1 MKEKIKNLDRGI
13 LFMLLASLSF
23 AAMGG
28 FAKVVSQT
36 LPPVEVTFFRNIFG
50 VVLVGYS
57 IYHIPL
63 KQKGGRPLLLLFRGS
78 MGFAALLAYFYIMAY
93 IPLGEAV
100 TYNKTSPI
108 FVAIFAYLFLGE
120 KLHKSALLAI
130 AIGFA
135 GIVLIAQPEGG
146 SFDKYDMLGIFSG
159 IGAALAY
166 TSIRELREYYDTR
179 TIVLSFMGVGSIA
192 PLILMLVTPYVT
204 VPEGLD
210 WMFAPFVWPVGIEW
224 VYVSAVGVF
233 ATASQLLMTKAY
245 ELTKA
250 GIVGTI
256 SYTNIV
262 FALIIGI
269 LLGDPIPD
277 FWTFLGI
284 IFVIVSGLIV
294 ALVKEKKEG

>member
-1 MKEKIKNLDRGI
+1 MDRGI

-28 FAKVVSQT
+28 FAKVVSQV

-50 VVLVGYS
+50 VVLVGLA
-57 IYHIPL
+57 IYKTPL
-63 KQKGGRPLLLLFRGS
+63 KQKGGKPLLLLFRGS
-78 MGFAALLAYFYIMAY
+78 MGFAALLAYFYIMAH
-93 IPLGEAV
+93 IPLGTAV

-108 FVAIFAYLFLGE
+108 FVAIFAYLFLNE

-130 AIGFA
+130 VIGFI
-135 GIVLIAQPEGG
+135 GIVLVAQPEGG
-146 SFDKYDMLGIFSG
+146 SFSKYDILGIFSG

-179 TIVLSFMGVGSIA
+179 AIVMSFMGVGTIA
-192 PLILMLVTPYVT
+192 PLILMLVTPYVN
-204 VPEGLD
+204 VSEEFD
-210 WMFAPFVWPVGIEW
+210 WMFAEFVIPVGIEW
-224 VYVSAVGVF
+224 LYVTAVGIS
-233 ATASQLLMTKAY
+233 ATVSQLLMTKAY

-262 FALIIGI
+262 FAVIIGVM
-269 LLGDPIPD
+269 LGDPIPNI
-277 FWTFLGI
+277 WTVLGI
-284 IFVIVSGLIV
+284 ILVIISGLMV
-294 ALVKEKKEG
+294 ALVKEKA